1 MAGIVGEAVLS
12 CFIQKLV
19 DMVTS
24 PELWKYARKEQV
36 DSELKRCKNI
46 LTKICLVLNDAEE
59 KQMTNPLVKIWLDE
73 LRDLAYDVEDILDDF
88 AIEALRSSLIM
99 AQPQQGI
106 SKLRDMLSSLIP
118 SASTSNSSMRSKIKE
133 ITERLQEIS
142 AQKNDLDLREIAGGW
157 WSDRKRK
164 REQTTSLVVES
175 DVYGR
180 EKNKADI
187 VDMLLKHDP
196 SSDDEVSVIP
206 IVGMGGIGKTTLA
219 QLAFNDDEV
228 KGRFDLRAWVCVSDD
243 FDVLRITKTILQSVD
258 PDSRDVNDLNLLQ
271 VKLKEKFSEK
281 KFLLVLDDVWNENC
295 HEWDTLC
302 MPMRAGAA
310 GSKLIVTTRNEG
322 VAAVTRT
329 CPAYPLRE
337 LSNNDCLSLFTQQAL
352 RTRNFDAHPHLKE
365 LGEEIVRRC
374 KGLPLAAKALGGM
387 LRNQLSRDAWANI
400 LTSRIWDLP
409 EDKSHILPALML
421 SYHHLP
427 SHLKRC
433 FAYCSMF
440 PKDYEFNKDDL
451 VLLWMAEGFLQ
462 KTEAAR
468 PEDLGSKY
476 FNDLFSRSFFQHSSR
491 NSSRYVMHDLINDLA
506 QSVAGEIYFHL
517 DSARENNKQST
528 VFEKTRH
535 SSFNR
540 QKFETQRKF
549 EPFHKVKCL
558 RTLAALPMDHDPAFI
573 REYISSKVLDD
584 LLKEVK
590 YLRVLSLSGYEI
602 YELPDSIGNLKY
614 LRYLN
619 LSNSP
624 VRRLPDSVC
633 HLYNL
638 QALILYYCKNLKRLP
653 VGIGN
658 LINLR
663 HLHISDTSQLQE
675 MPSQIGNLTNL
686 QTLSKFIV
694 GEGNGLGIR
703 ELKNLFDL
711 RGELSI
717 FGLHNVMDIQDVRDA
732 NLESKHHIEE
742 LRVEWSNDF
751 GASRNEMHERHVLEQ
766 LRPHRNLKKLTIASY
781 GGSEFPSW
789 MKDPSFPIMTHLILK
804 DCKRCTSLPALGQ
817 LSSLKVLHIK
827 GMSEVRTINEE
838 FYGGIVKPFPS
849 LESLT
854 FEVMAEWEYWFCP
867 DAVNEGELFPCLRL
881 LTIRDCRKLQ
891 QLPNCLPSQV
901 KFDISCCTNLGFAS
915 SRFASLGEVSLEACN
930 ERVQISEVISGVVG
944 GLHAVMRWSDWL
956 VLLEEQRLPCN
967 LKMLSIQDDA
977 NLEKLPNGLQTL
989 TCLEQLE
996 ISRCPKLESF
1006 PETGLPPMLRSLK
1019 VIGCENLKWLPHN
1032 YNSCAL
1038 EFLDITSCP
1047 SLRCFPNCELPTTL
1061 KSLWIED
1068 CENLESLPEG
1078 MMPHDSTCCLEE
1090 LQIKGCPRLESFPD
1104 TGLPPLLRRLIVS
1117 VCKGLKSLPHNYSS
1131 CALESLEIRYCPS
1144 LRCFPNGELPTTL
1157 KSVWIEDCE
1166 NLESLPE
1173 RMMHHNSTCCL
1184 ELLTIRNCS
1193 SLKSFSTRE
1202 LPSTL
1207 KKPEICG
1214 CPELESMSENMCPNN
1229 SALDNLVLEGYPNL
1243 KILPECLHSLKSLQ
1257 IINCEGLE
1265 CFPARGLSTPT
1276 LTSLRIEGCENLKS
1290 LPHQMRDLKS
1300 LRDLTISFC
1309 PGVESFPE
1317 DGMPPNLISLEIS
1330 YCENLKKPIS
1340 AFHTLTSLFSLT
1352 IENVFPDMVSFP
1364 DVECLLP
1371 ISLTSLRITEM
1382 ESLAYLSLQNLIS
1395 LQYLDVTT
1403 CPNLG
1408 SLGSMPAT
1416 LEKLEIW
1423 QCPILEER
1431 YSKEKGEYWPK
1442 IAHIPCIAMRGQYIH

>member
-1 MAGIVGEAVLS
+1 MAGFVGEAILS
-12 CFIQKLV
+12 GFIQKLV

-36 DSELKRCKNI
+36 DSELKRWKNI
-46 LTKICLVLNDAEE
+46 LIKIYVVLNDAEE

-88 AIEALRSSLIM
+88 ATEALRSSLIM
-99 AQPQQGI
+99 AQPQQGT
-106 SKLRDMLSSLIP
+106 SKVRGMLSSLIP
-118 SASTSNSSMRSKIKE
+118 SASTSNSSMRSKIEE
-133 ITERLQEIS
+133 ITARLKDIS
-142 AQKNDLDLREIAGGW
+142 AQKNDLDLREIEGG

-164 REQTTSLVVES
+164 RAQILPTTSLVVES

-180 EKNKADI
+180 ETDKAAI

-219 QLAFNDDEV
+219 QLVFNDDEV
-228 KGRFDLRAWVCVSDD
+228 KGRFDLRAWVCVSDY
-243 FDVLRITKTILQSVD
+243 FDVLRITKIILQSVD
-258 PDSRDVNDLNLLQ
+258 SDTRDVNDLNLLQ
-271 VKLKEKFSEK
+271 VKLKEKFSGK

-329 CPAYPLRE
+329 CPAYPLGE

-365 LGEEIVRRC
+365 VGEEIVRRC

-409 EDKSHILPALML
+409 EDKSPILPALMI

-427 SHLKRC
+427 SHLKWC

-462 KTEAAR
+462 KTKEAAR

-476 FNDLFSRSFFQHSSR
+476 FDDLFSRSFFQHSGPYSA
-491 NSSRYVMHDLINDLA
+491 RYVMHDLINDLA

-517 DSARENNKQST
+517 DSAWENNKQST
-528 VFEKTRH
+528 ISEKTRH

-540 QKFETQRKF
+540 QEYETQRKF

-558 RTLAALPMDHDPAFI
+558 RTLVALPMDHLVFDRDF
-573 REYISSKVLDD
+573 ISSMVLDD

-619 LSNSP
+619 LSKSSI
-624 VRRLPDSVC
+624 RRLPDS
-633 HLYNL
+633 
-638 QALILYYCKNLKRLP
+638 
-653 VGIGN
+653 
-658 LINLR
+658 
-663 HLHISDTSQLQE
+663 
-675 MPSQIGNLTNL
+675 
-686 QTLSKFIV
+686 TLSKFIV
-694 GEGNGLGIR
+694 GQSNSLGLR
-703 ELKNLFDL
+703 EIEEFVVDL

-717 FGLHNVMDIQDVRDA
+717 LGLHNVMNIRDGRDA
-732 NLESKHHIEE
+732 NLESKPGIEE
-742 LRVEWSNDF
+742 LTMKWSYDF

-766 LRPHRNLKKLTIASY
+766 LRPHRNLKRLTIVSY
-781 GGSEFPSW
+781 GGSGFPSW
-789 MKDPSFPIMTHLILK
+789 MKDPSFPIMTHLILR
-804 DCKRCTSLPALGQ
+804 DCNRCKSLPALGQ
-817 LSSLKVLHIK
+817 LSSLKVLHIEQLN
-827 GMSEVRTINEE
+827 GVSSIDEG

-849 LESLT
+849 LKILRFVE
-854 FEVMAEWEYWFCP
+854 MAEWEYWFCP
-867 DAVNEGELFPCLRL
+867 DAVNEGELFPCLRE
-881 LTIRDCRKLQ
+881 LTISGCSKLRKL
-891 QLPNCLPSQV
+891 LPNCLPSQV
-901 KFDISCCTNLGFAS
+901 QLNISGCPNLVFAS
-915 SRFASLGEVSLEACN
+915 SRFASLDKS
-930 ERVQISEVISGVVG
+930 
-944 GLHAVMRWSDWL
+944 H
-956 VLLEEQRLPCN
+956 
-967 LKMLSIQDDA
+967 
-977 NLEKLPNGLQTL
+977 
-989 TCLEQLE
+989 
-996 ISRCPKLESF
+996 F
-1006 PETGLPPMLRSLK
+1006 PERGLPPMLRSLK
-1019 VIGCENLKWLPHN
+1019 VIGCQNLKRLPHN

-1061 KSLWIED
+1061 KSIWIED
-1068 CENLESLPEG
+1068 CKNLESLPEG
-1078 MMPHDSTCCLEE
+1078 MMHHDSTCCLEE
-1090 LQIKGCPRLESFPD
+1090 LKIKGCSRLESFPDTGLPPLLRRLVVSDCKGLKLLPHNYSSCALESLEIRYCPSLRCFPNGELPTTLKSIWIEDCRNLESLPEGMMHHNSTCCLEELKIKGCPRLESFPD
-1104 TGLPPLLRRLIVS
+1104 TGLPPLLRRLVVS
-1117 VCKGLKSLPHNYSS
+1117 DCKGLKLLPHNYSS

-1157 KSVWIEDCE
+1157 KSVWIEDCK

-1173 RMMHHNSTCCL
+1173 GMMHHNSTCCL
-1184 ELLTIRNCS
+1184 EILTIRKCS

-1207 KKPEICG
+1207 KKLEIYW

-1243 KILPECLHSLKSLQ
+1243 KILPECLPSLKSLR

-1276 LTSLRIEGCENLKS
+1276 LTELYISACQNLKS

-1317 DGMPPNLISLEIS
+1317 DGMPPNLISLHIR
-1330 YCENLKKPIS
+1330 YCKNLKKPIS
-1340 AFHTLTSLFSLT
+1340 AFNTLTSLSSLT
-1352 IENVFPDMVSFP
+1352 IRDVFPDAVSFP
-1364 DVECLLP
+1364 DEECLLP
-1371 ISLTSLRITEM
+1371 ISLTSLIIAEM

-1395 LQYLDVTT
+1395 LQSLDVTT
-1403 CPNLG
+1403 CPNLR

-1416 LEKLEIW
+1416 LEKLNINA
-1423 QCPILEER
+1423 CPILKER
-1431 YSKEKGEYWPK
+1431 YSKEKGEYWPN
-1442 IAHIPCIAMRGQYIH
+1442 IAHIPYIEIDGVYMH

>member
-1 MAGIVGEAVLS
+1 MNLSSNNSQIFFFLKFNGICSSVAESPLHPLLPTNTNMAGFVGEAVLS
-12 CFIQKLV
+12 GFIQKLV

-36 DSELKRCKNI
+36 DSKLKRWKNI
-46 LTKICLVLNDAEE
+46 LIKIYVVLNDAEE

-73 LRDLAYDVEDILDDF
+73 LRDLGYDVEDILDDF
-88 AIEALRSSLIM
+88 ATEALRSSLIM
-99 AQPQQGI
+99 AQPQQGT
-106 SKLRDMLSSLIP
+106 SKVRGMLSSLIP
-118 SASTSNSSMRSKIKE
+118 SASTSNSSMRSKIEE
-133 ITERLQEIS
+133 ITARLQDIS

-164 REQTTSLVVES
+164 RAQILPTTSLVVES

-180 EKNKADI
+180 ETDKAAI

-258 PDSRDVNDLNLLQ
+258 PDTRDVNDLNLLQ
-271 VKLKEKFSEK
+271 VKLKEKFSGK
-281 KFLLVLDDVWNENC
+281 KFLLVLDDVWNENS

-302 MPMRAGAA
+302 MPMRAGAP

-329 CPAYPLRE
+329 CPAYSLRE
-337 LSNNDCLSLFTQQAL
+337 LSDNDCLSLFTQQAL

-365 LGEEIVRRC
+365 VGEEIVRRC

-387 LRNQLSRDAWANI
+387 LRNQLSPVAWANI

-409 EDKSHILPALML
+409 GKKSNILPALKL

-440 PKDYEFNKDDL
+440 PKDYEFDKDYL

-462 KTEAAR
+462 KTNEAAR

-476 FNDLFSRSFFQHSSR
+476 FDDLFSRSFFQHSSQY
-491 NSSRYVMHDLINDLA
+491 SSRYVMHDLINDLA

-517 DSARENNKQST
+517 DSAWENNKQST
-528 VFEKTRH
+528 IYEKTRH

-540 QKFETQRKF
+540 QEYETQRKF

-558 RTLAALPMDHDPAFI
+558 RTLVALPMEVTHGYNF
-573 REYISSKVLDD
+573 ISSKVLDD

-590 YLRVLSLSGYEI
+590 YLRVLSLSDYQI
-602 YELPDSIGNLKY
+602 NELPDSIGNLKY

-619 LSNSP
+619 LSGSSI
-624 VRRLPDSVC
+624 RRLPDSVC
-633 HLYNL
+633 LLYNL
-638 QALILYYCKNLKRLP
+638 QALILSYCRNLTMLP

-663 HLHISDTSQLQE
+663 HLHIFDTWELQE
-675 MPSQIGNLTNL
+675 MPSQIGNLTKL

-694 GEGNGLGIR
+694 GEGNNLGLR

-717 FGLHNVMDIQDVRDA
+717 LGLHNVMNIRDGRDA
-732 NLESKHHIEE
+732 NLESKHGIEE
-742 LRVEWSNDF
+742 LRMKWSDDF
-751 GASRNEMHERHVLEQ
+751 GASRNEMHERNVLEQ

-804 DCKRCTSLPALGQ
+804 GCKRCTSLPALGQ
-817 LSSLKVLHIK
+817 LSSLKVLRIE

-849 LESLT
+849 LESLN

-867 DAVNEGELFPCLRL
+867 DAVNEGELFPCLRF

-901 KFDISCCTNLGFAS
+901 KLDISCCPNLGFAS
-915 SRFASLGEVSLEACN
+915 SRFASLGEVSLEARD
-930 ERVQISEVISGVVG
+930 ERVRISEVISGVVG

-956 VLLEEQRLPCN
+956 VLLEEQRLSCN
-967 LKMLSIQDDA
+967 LKMLRIQDDA

-996 ISRCPKLESF
+996 IRRCPKLESF

-1061 KSLWIED
+1061 KSLWIKD
-1068 CENLESLPEG
+1068 CKNLEALPEG
-1078 MMPHDSTCCLEE
+1078 MTHHDSTCCLEK
-1090 LQIKGCPRLESFPD
+1090 LKITGCPRLESFPD
-1104 TGLPPLLRRLIVS
+1104 TGLPPLLRRLEVS
-1117 VCKGLKSLPHNYSS
+1117 NCKGLKSLPHNYSS
-1131 CALESLEIRYCPS
+1131 CALESLEIS
-1144 LRCFPNGELPTTL
+1144 F
-1157 KSVWIEDCE
+1157 
-1166 NLESLPE
+1166 
-1173 RMMHHNSTCCL
+1173 
-1184 ELLTIRNCS
+1184 CS

-1207 KKPEICG
+1207 KKLEIRA
-1214 CPELESMSENMCPNN
+1214 CPDLESMSENMCPNN
-1229 SALDNLVLEGYPNL
+1229 SALDNLVLGGYPNL
-1243 KILPECLHSLKSLQ
+1243 KILPECLHSLKSLR
-1257 IINCEGLE
+1257 IIDCDGLE

-1276 LTSLRIEGCENLKS
+1276 LTELYISACQNLKS

-1317 DGMPPNLISLEIS
+1317 DGMPPNLILLHIS
-1330 YCENLKKPIS
+1330 HCENLKKPIL
-1340 AFHTLTSLFSLT
+1340 AFHTLTSLSSLT
-1352 IENVFPDMVSFP
+1352 IKDVFPDMVSFP
-1364 DVECLLP
+1364 DEECLLP
-1371 ISLTSLRITEM
+1371 ISLTSLRIAKM

-1395 LQYLDVTT
+1395 LQSLDVSY
-1403 CPNLG
+1403 CPNLR

-1416 LEKLEIW
+1416 LEKLEILC
-1423 QCPILEER
+1423 CPILEER
-1431 YSKEKGEYWPK
+1431 YSKEKGEYWPNV
-1442 IAHIPCIAMRGQYIH
+1442 AHIPCIEIKDEDFY

>member
-1 MAGIVGEAVLS
+1 
-12 CFIQKLV
+12 
-19 DMVTS
+19 
-24 PELWKYARKEQV
+24 
-36 DSELKRCKNI
+36 
-46 LTKICLVLNDAEE
+46 
-59 KQMTNPLVKIWLDE
+59 
-73 LRDLAYDVEDILDDF
+73 
-88 AIEALRSSLIM
+88 
-99 AQPQQGI
+99 
-106 SKLRDMLSSLIP
+106 
-118 SASTSNSSMRSKIKE
+118 
-133 ITERLQEIS
+133 
-142 AQKNDLDLREIAGGW
+142 
-157 WSDRKRK
+157 
-164 REQTTSLVVES
+164 
-175 DVYGR
+175 
-180 EKNKADI
+180 
-187 VDMLLKHDP
+187 
-196 SSDDEVSVIP
+196 
-206 IVGMGGIGKTTLA
+206 MGGIGKTTLA
-219 QLAFNDDEV
+219 QLVFNDDEV
-228 KGRFDLRAWVCVSDD
+228 KGRFDLRAWVCVSDY
-243 FDVLRITKTILQSVD
+243 FDVLRITKIILQSVD
-258 PDSRDVNDLNLLQ
+258 SDTRDVNDLNLLQ
-271 VKLKEKFSEK
+271 VKLKEKFSGK

-329 CPAYPLRE
+329 CPAYPLGE

-365 LGEEIVRRC
+365 VGEEIVRRC

-409 EDKSHILPALML
+409 EDKSPILPALMI

-427 SHLKRC
+427 SHLKWC

-462 KTEAAR
+462 KTKEAAR

-476 FNDLFSRSFFQHSSR
+476 FDDLFSRSFFQHSGPYSA
-491 NSSRYVMHDLINDLA
+491 RYVMHDLINDLA

-517 DSARENNKQST
+517 DSAWENNKQST
-528 VFEKTRH
+528 ISEKTRH

-540 QKFETQRKF
+540 QEYETQRKF

-558 RTLAALPMDHDPAFI
+558 RTLVALPMDHLVFDRDF
-573 REYISSKVLDD
+573 ISSMVLDD

-619 LSNSP
+619 LSKSSI
-624 VRRLPDSVC
+624 RRLPDSVC

-638 QALILYYCKNLKRLP
+638 QALILSYCKDLTMLP
-653 VGIGN
+653 MGIGN

-663 HLHISDTSQLQE
+663 HLHIFDTRNLQE

-694 GEGNGLGIR
+694 GQSNSLGLR

-717 FGLHNVMDIQDVRDA
+717 LGLHNVMNIRDGRDA
-732 NLESKHHIEE
+732 NLESKPGIEE
-742 LRVEWSNDF
+742 LTMKWSYDF

-766 LRPHRNLKKLTIASY
+766 LRPHRNLKRLTIVSY
-781 GGSEFPSW
+781 GGSGFPSW
-789 MKDPSFPIMTHLILK
+789 MKDPSFPIMTHLILR
-804 DCKRCTSLPALGQ
+804 DCNRCKSLPALGQ
-817 LSSLKVLHIK
+817 LSSLKVLHIEQLN
-827 GMSEVRTINEE
+827 GVSSIDEG

-849 LESLT
+849 LKILRFVE
-854 FEVMAEWEYWFCP
+854 MAEWEYWFCP
-867 DAVNEGELFPCLRL
+867 DAVNEGELFPCLRE
-881 LTIRDCRKLQ
+881 LTISGCSKLRKL
-891 QLPNCLPSQV
+891 LPNCLPSQV
-901 KFDISCCTNLGFAS
+901 QLNISGCPNLVFAS
-915 SRFASLGEVSLEACN
+915 SRFASLDKVSLVVCYEMVSI
-930 ERVQISEVISGVVG
+930 RGVLG
-944 GLHAVMRWSDWL
+944 GLYAVMRWSDWL

-967 LKMLSIQDDA
+967 LKMLSIQGDA
-977 NLEKLPNGLQTL
+977 NLEKLLNGLQTL
-989 TCLEQLE
+989 TCLKQLE
-996 ISRCPKLESF
+996 IRGCPKLESF
-1006 PETGLPPMLRSLK
+1006 PERGLPPMLRSLK
-1019 VIGCENLKWLPHN
+1019 VIGCQNLKRLPHN

-1061 KSLWIED
+1061 KSIWIED
-1068 CENLESLPEG
+1068 CKNLESLPEG
-1078 MMPHDSTCCLEE
+1078 MMHHDSTCCLEE
-1090 LQIKGCPRLESFPD
+1090 LKIKGCSRLESFPDTGLPPLLRRLVVSDCKGLKLLPHNYSSCALESLEIRYCPSLRCFPNGELPTTLKSIWIEDCRNLESLPEGMMHHNSTCCLEELKIKGCPRLESFPD
-1104 TGLPPLLRRLIVS
+1104 TGLPPLLRRLVVS
-1117 VCKGLKSLPHNYSS
+1117 DCKGLKLLPHNYSS

-1157 KSVWIEDCE
+1157 KSVWIEDCK
-1166 NLESLPE
+1166 NLESLPKG
-1173 RMMHHNSTCCL
+1173 MMHHNSTCCL
-1184 ELLTIRNCS
+1184 EILTIRKCS

-1207 KKPEICG
+1207 KKLEIYW

-1243 KILPECLHSLKSLQ
+1243 KILPECLPSLKSLR

-1276 LTSLRIEGCENLKS
+1276 LTELYISACQNLKS

-1317 DGMPPNLISLEIS
+1317 DGMPPNLISLHIR
-1330 YCENLKKPIS
+1330 YCKNLKKPIS
-1340 AFHTLTSLFSLT
+1340 AFNTLTSLSSLT
-1352 IENVFPDMVSFP
+1352 IRDVFPDAVSFP
-1364 DVECLLP
+1364 DEECLLP
-1371 ISLTSLRITEM
+1371 ISLTSLIIAEM

-1395 LQYLDVTT
+1395 LQSLDVTT
-1403 CPNLG
+1403 CPNLR

-1416 LEKLEIW
+1416 LEKLNINA
-1423 QCPILEER
+1423 CPILKER
-1431 YSKEKGEYWPK
+1431 YSKEKGEYWPN
-1442 IAHIPCIAMRGQYIH
+1442 IAHIPYIEIDGVLEVVSGILVLGLLMIVRVAECGRASSVEYLAINCWKHSAVLTNFGGNGDGKKMKIKAFKSAIDHLSECASDGGAEPIVPPGKWLTGSFNLTSHFTLYVHKDAVILGGQV

>member
-1 MAGIVGEAVLS
+1 MIIYKYLHCHVTKSLMVFQEIVHCCSLKISIQTSLIQPQKDVGRLHLLLESRFGLECLS
-12 CFIQKLV
+12 GLESLEIWYCCIILLNFKLLEHKIIFV
-19 DMVTS
+19 YIASYKKGTM
-24 PELWKYARKEQV
+24 K
-36 DSELKRCKNI
+36 I
-46 LTKICLVLNDAEE
+46 LGWGVGS
-59 KQMTNPLVKIWLDE
+59 
-73 LRDLAYDVEDILDDF
+73 
-88 AIEALRSSLIM
+88 LRSSLIM

-243 FDVLRITKTILQSVD
+243 FDVSKITKTILQSVD
-258 PDSRDVNDLNLLQ
+258 PGTHDVNDLNLLQ
-271 VKLKEKFSEK
+271 VKLKEKFSGK

-302 MPMRAGAA
+302 MPMRAGAP

-365 LGEEIVRRC
+365 VGEEIVRRC

-387 LRNQLSRDAWANI
+387 LRNQLS
-400 LTSRIWDLP
+400 
-409 EDKSHILPALML
+409 
-421 SYHHLP
+421 
-427 SHLKRC
+427 
-433 FAYCSMF
+433 
-440 PKDYEFNKDDL
+440 
-451 VLLWMAEGFLQ
+451 FLQ
-462 KTEAAR
+462 KTKEAAR

-517 DSARENNKQST
+517 DGAWENNKQST
-528 VFEKTRH
+528 ISEKTRH

-540 QKFETQRKF
+540 QHSETQRKF

-558 RTLAALPMDHDPAFI
+558 RTLVALPMDQPVFSSG
-573 REYISSKVLDD
+573 YISSKVLDD

-590 YLRVLSLSGYEI
+590 YLRVLSLSGYKI
-602 YELPDSIGNLKY
+602 YGLPDSIGNLKY

-619 LSNSP
+619 LSGSSI
-624 VRRLPDSVC
+624 RRLPDSVC

-638 QALILYYCKNLKRLP
+638 QALILSDCKDLTTLP

-663 HLHISDTSQLQE
+663 HLHIFDTWKLQE
-675 MPSQIGNLTNL
+675 MPSQTGNLTKL

-694 GEGNGLGIR
+694 GEGNNLGLR

-711 RGELSI
+711 RGQLSI
-717 FGLHNVMDIQDVRDA
+717 LGLHNVMNIRDGRDA
-732 NLESKHHIEE
+732 NLESKHGIEE
-742 LRVEWSNDF
+742 LTMEWSDDF
-751 GASRNEMHERHVLEQ
+751 GASRNEMHERNVLEQ

-781 GGSEFPSW
+781 GGSGFPNW

-817 LSSLKVLHIK
+817 ISSLKVLHIK

-901 KFDISCCTNLGFAS
+901 KLDISCCPNLGFAS
-915 SRFASLGEVSLEACN
+915 SRFASLGE
-930 ERVQISEVISGVVG
+930 
-944 GLHAVMRWSDWL
+944 
-956 VLLEEQRLPCN
+956 
-967 LKMLSIQDDA
+967 
-977 NLEKLPNGLQTL
+977 
-989 TCLEQLE
+989 
-996 ISRCPKLESF
+996 
-1006 PETGLPPMLRSLK
+1006 
-1019 VIGCENLKWLPHN
+1019 
-1032 YNSCAL
+1032 
-1038 EFLDITSCP
+1038 
-1047 SLRCFPNCELPTTL
+1047 
-1061 KSLWIED
+1061 
-1068 CENLESLPEG
+1068 
-1078 MMPHDSTCCLEE
+1078 
-1090 LQIKGCPRLESFPD
+1090 
-1104 TGLPPLLRRLIVS
+1104 
-1117 VCKGLKSLPHNYSS
+1117 
-1131 CALESLEIRYCPS
+1131 
-1144 LRCFPNGELPTTL
+1144 
-1157 KSVWIEDCE
+1157 
-1166 NLESLPE
+1166 
-1173 RMMHHNSTCCL
+1173 
-1184 ELLTIRNCS
+1184 
-1193 SLKSFSTRE
+1193 SFSTRE

-1207 KKPEICG
+1207 KKLEICG
-1214 CPELESMSENMCPNN
+1214 CPDLESMSEN
-1229 SALDNLVLEGYPNL
+1229 
-1243 KILPECLHSLKSLQ
+1243 I
-1257 IINCEGLE
+1257 
-1265 CFPARGLSTPT
+1265 GLSTPT

-1300 LRDLTISFC
+1300 LRDLTI
-1309 PGVESFPE
+1309 
-1317 DGMPPNLISLEIS
+1317 LIT
-1330 YCENLKKPIS
+1330 
-1340 AFHTLTSLFSLT
+1340 A
-1352 IENVFPDMVSFP
+1352 
-1364 DVECLLP
+1364 
-1371 ISLTSLRITEM
+1371 M

-1395 LQYLDVTT
+1395 LQYLEVAT

-1423 QCPILEER
+1423 CCPILEER

-1442 IAHIPCIAMRGQYIH
+1442 IAHIPCIAMPETHSTPSPYRWVLQQIDVGRGRKKKIDSKLHGSPVQLLHWIYELELNSVFCAQKEKKIHFFLPFFHAGLPAYSQIHNLSLFKGWVFKWGNTKKSCLHTFICLQNITSLTVPFISNCPKLWSFCQKQGCLQDPQCLKFLNKVYACPSLRCFPNGELPATLKKLYIEDCENLESLPEGMMHHNSTCLEILWINGCSSLKSFPTRELPSTIKRLQIWYCSNLKSMSENMCPNNSALEYLRLWGHPNLRTLPDCLHNLKQLCINDREGLECFPARGLSTSTLTTSNFFVDFL

>member
-1 MAGIVGEAVLS
+1 MAGVVGEAVLS
-12 CFIQKLV
+12 GFIQKLV

-24 PELWKYARKEQV
+24 PELWKYACKEQV
-36 DSELKRCKNI
+36 DSELKRWKNI
-46 LTKICLVLNDAEE
+46 LIKIYVVLNDAEE

-88 AIEALRSSLIM
+88 ATEALRSSLIM
-99 AQPQQGI
+99 AQPQQGT
-106 SKLRDMLSSLIP
+106 SKVRAMLSSLIP
-118 SASTSNSSMRSKIKE
+118 SASTSNSSMRSKTEE
-133 ITERLQEIS
+133 ITARLQDIS

-157 WSDRKRK
+157 SDRKRK
-164 REQTTSLVVES
+164 RAQILPTTSLVVES
-175 DVYGR
+175 HVYGR
-180 EKNKADI
+180 ETDKAAI

-206 IVGMGGIGKTTLA
+206 IVGLGGIGKTTLA

-258 PDSRDVNDLNLLQ
+258 PDTRDVNDLNLLQ
-271 VKLKEKFSEK
+271 VKLKQKFSGQ

-302 MPMRAGAA
+302 MPMRAGAP

-329 CPAYPLRE
+329 CPACPLRE

-365 LGEEIVRRC
+365 VGEEIVRRC

-400 LTSRIWDLP
+400 LASRIWDLP

-427 SHLKRC
+427 SHLKQC

-440 PKDYEFNKDDL
+440 PKDYELNKDDL
-451 VLLWMAEGFLQ
+451 VLFWMAEGFLQ
-462 KTEAAR
+462 KTKEAAR

-476 FNDLFSRSFFQHSSR
+476 FDDLFSRSFFQHSSR
-491 NSSRYVMHDLINDLA
+491 NSSRYVMHDPINDLA

-517 DSARENNKQST
+517 NCAWENNKQST
-528 VFEKTRH
+528 VSEKTHH

-540 QKFETQRKF
+540 QKYVTHRKF

-558 RTLAALPMDHDPAFI
+558 RTLVALPMNHPTYDCDF
-573 REYISSKVLDD
+573 ISSKVLDG

-590 YLRVLSLSGYEI
+590 YLRVLSLSGYAI

-619 LSNSP
+619 LSESFI
-624 VRRLPDSVC
+624 RRLPDSVC

-638 QALILYYCKNLKRLP
+638 QALILSYY
-653 VGIGN
+653 

-663 HLHISDTSQLQE
+663 HLHIFDTWNLQE

-686 QTLSKFIV
+686 QTLSKFVV
-694 GEGNGLGIR
+694 GEGNNLGLR

-711 RGELSI
+711 RGQLSI
-717 FGLHNVMDIQDVRDA
+717 LGLHNGMNIRDGRDA
-732 NLESKHHIEE
+732 NLESKHGIEE
-742 LRVEWSNDF
+742 LTMEWSDDDF

-789 MKDPSFPIMTHLILK
+789 MKDPSFPIMTHLILE

-827 GMSEVRTINEE
+827 GMSEIRTINEE
-838 FYGGIVKPFPS
+838 FYGGIMKPFPS
-849 LESLT
+849 LESLK
-854 FEVMAEWEYWFCP
+854 FEKMAEWEYWFCL
-867 DAVNEGELFPCLRL
+867 DAVNEDCWKLR
-881 LTIRDCRKLQ
+881 K

-901 KFDISCCTNLGFAS
+901 KLDISCCPNLGFAS
-915 SRFASLGEVSLEACN
+915 SRFASLGEVSLEACD
-930 ERVQISEVISGVVG
+930 ERVRISEVISGVVG
-944 GLHAVMRWSDWL
+944 GLHAVMRWSEWL

-977 NLEKLPNGLQTL
+977 NLENLPNGLQTL
-989 TCLEQLE
+989 TCLEQLK
-996 ISRCPKLESF
+996 IKRCPKLQSF

-1019 VIGCENLKWLPHN
+1019 VINCENLKLLPHN

-1061 KSLWIED
+1061 KSICIKD

-1078 MMPHDSTCCLEE
+1078 MMHHDSTCCLEE
-1090 LQIKGCPRLESFPD
+1090 LKIKGCPRLESFPD
-1104 TGLPPLLRRLIVS
+1104 TGLPPLLRRLVVS
-1117 VCKGLKSLPHNYSS
+1117 NCKGLKLLPHNYSS
-1131 CALESLEIRYCPS
+1131 CALESLEIGYCPS

-1157 KSVWIEDCE
+1157 KSIWIEDCK

-1173 RMMHHNSTCCL
+1173 GMMHHNSICCL
-1184 ELLTIRNCS
+1184 EILTITWCS
-1193 SLKSFSTRE
+1193 SLKSFPTRG

-1207 KKPEICG
+1207 KKLEICG
-1214 CPELESMSENMCPNN
+1214 CPVLESMPENMCPNN
-1229 SALDNLVLEGYPNL
+1229 SALDNLVLQDYPNL

-1257 IINCEGLE
+1257 IIKCDGLE

-1276 LTSLRIEGCENLKS
+1276 LTSLRIESCVNLKS

-1309 PGVESFPE
+1309 PGVESFTE
-1317 DGMPPNLISLEIS
+1317 DGMPPNLISLDIC

-1340 AFHTLTSLFSLT
+1340 AFHALTSLSSLN

-1364 DVECLLP
+1364 DEECLLP
-1371 ISLTSLRITEM
+1371 ISLTSLRIAGM

-1395 LQYLDVTT
+1395 PRSLNVID
-1403 CPNLG
+1403 CPNLR

-1416 LEKLEIW
+1416 LEKLEIRD
-1423 QCPILEER
+1423 CP
-1431 YSKEKGEYWPK
+1431 Y
-1442 IAHIPCIAMRGQYIH
+1442 

>member
-1 MAGIVGEAVLS
+1 MWQEAQGEDDRRSLTEVTHWGFDKGKGCLQHSQCLKSGNFIFEKLMVRGCGEIASFVGEQSCRESPSSLVTYKLFFRVAEFPLHPLLPTNTNMAGIVGEAVLS

-243 FDVLRITKTILQSVD
+243 FDVSKITKTILQSVD
-258 PDSRDVNDLNLLQ
+258 PGTHDVNDLNLLQ
-271 VKLKEKFSEK
+271 VKLKEKFSGK

-302 MPMRAGAA
+302 MPMRAGAP

-365 LGEEIVRRC
+365 VGEEIVRRC

-427 SHLKRC
+427 SHLKQC

-462 KTEAAR
+462 KTKEAAR

-517 DSARENNKQST
+517 DGAWENNKQST
-528 VFEKTRH
+528 ISEKTRH

-540 QKFETQRKF
+540 QHSETQRKF
-549 EPFHKVKCL
+549 EPFHK
-558 RTLAALPMDHDPAFI
+558 
-573 REYISSKVLDD
+573 
-584 LLKEVK
+584 
-590 YLRVLSLSGYEI
+590 
-602 YELPDSIGNLKY
+602 
-614 LRYLN
+614 
-619 LSNSP
+619 
-624 VRRLPDSVC
+624 
-633 HLYNL
+633 
-638 QALILYYCKNLKRLP
+638 
-653 VGIGN
+653 
-658 LINLR
+658 
-663 HLHISDTSQLQE
+663 
-675 MPSQIGNLTNL
+675 
-686 QTLSKFIV
+686 
-694 GEGNGLGIR
+694 
-703 ELKNLFDL
+703 
-711 RGELSI
+711 
-717 FGLHNVMDIQDVRDA
+717 
-732 NLESKHHIEE
+732 
-742 LRVEWSNDF
+742 
-751 GASRNEMHERHVLEQ
+751 
-766 LRPHRNLKKLTIASY
+766 
-781 GGSEFPSW
+781 
-789 MKDPSFPIMTHLILK
+789 
-804 DCKRCTSLPALGQ
+804 
-817 LSSLKVLHIK
+817 
-827 GMSEVRTINEE
+827 
-838 FYGGIVKPFPS
+838 
-849 LESLT
+849 
-854 FEVMAEWEYWFCP
+854 
-867 DAVNEGELFPCLRL
+867 
-881 LTIRDCRKLQ
+881 
-891 QLPNCLPSQV
+891 
-901 KFDISCCTNLGFAS
+901 
-915 SRFASLGEVSLEACN
+915 
-930 ERVQISEVISGVVG
+930 
-944 GLHAVMRWSDWL
+944 
-956 VLLEEQRLPCN
+956 EQRLPCN
-967 LKMLSIQDDA
+967 LKMLRIHDDA

-989 TCLEQLE
+989 TCLEQL
-996 ISRCPKLESF
+996 
-1006 PETGLPPMLRSLK
+1006 
-1019 VIGCENLKWLPHN
+1019 
-1032 YNSCAL
+1032 
-1038 EFLDITSCP
+1038 DITGCP

-1061 KSLWIED
+1061 KSLCIKD
-1068 CENLESLPEG
+1068 CKNLEALPEG
-1078 MMPHDSTCCLEE
+1078 MMHHDSTCCLEE
-1090 LQIKGCPRLESFPD
+1090 LKIEGCPRLESFPD
-1104 TGLPPLLRRLIVS
+1104 TGLPPLLRRLEVS
-1117 VCKGLKSLPHNYSS
+1117 ECKGLKSLPHNYSS
-1131 CALESLEIRYCPS
+1131 CALESLEISDCPS

-1157 KSVWIEDCE
+1157 KSIWIQDCE

-1173 RMMHHNSTCCL
+1173 GMMHHDSTCCL
-1184 ELLTIRNCS
+1184 EEVI
-1193 SLKSFSTRE
+1193 
-1202 LPSTL
+1202 
-1207 KKPEICG
+1207 IMG
-1214 CPELESMSENMCPNN
+1214 CPRLESFP
-1229 SALDNLVLEGYPNL
+1229 DTG
-1243 KILPECLHSLKSLQ
+1243 LPPLLRRLAVNE
-1257 IINCEGLE
+1257 CEG
-1265 CFPARGLSTPT
+1265 
-1276 LTSLRIEGCENLKS
+1276 LKS
-1290 LPHQMRDLKS
+1290 LPHNYSSCAL
-1300 LRDLTISFC
+1300 
-1309 PGVESFPE
+1309 
-1317 DGMPPNLISLEIS
+1317 
-1330 YCENLKKPIS
+1330 
-1340 AFHTLTSLFSLT
+1340 
-1352 IENVFPDMVSFP
+1352 
-1364 DVECLLP
+1364 
-1371 ISLTSLRITEM
+1371 
-1382 ESLAYLSLQNLIS
+1382 ESL
-1395 LQYLDVTT
+1395 
-1403 CPNLG
+1403 
-1408 SLGSMPAT
+1408 
-1416 LEKLEIW
+1416 
-1423 QCPILEER
+1423 
-1431 YSKEKGEYWPK
+1431 
-1442 IAHIPCIAMRGQYIH
+1442 

>member
-476 FNDLFSRSFFQHSSR
+476 FNDLFSR
-491 NSSRYVMHDLINDLA
+491 
-506 QSVAGEIYFHL
+506 
-517 DSARENNKQST
+517 
-528 VFEKTRH
+528 
-535 SSFNR
+535 
-540 QKFETQRKF
+540 
-549 EPFHKVKCL
+549 
-558 RTLAALPMDHDPAFI
+558 
-573 REYISSKVLDD
+573 
-584 LLKEVK
+584 
-590 YLRVLSLSGYEI
+590 
-602 YELPDSIGNLKY
+602 
-614 LRYLN
+614 
-619 LSNSP
+619 
-624 VRRLPDSVC
+624 
-633 HLYNL
+633 
-638 QALILYYCKNLKRLP
+638 
-653 VGIGN
+653 
-658 LINLR
+658 
-663 HLHISDTSQLQE
+663 
-675 MPSQIGNLTNL
+675 
-686 QTLSKFIV
+686 
-694 GEGNGLGIR
+694 
-703 ELKNLFDL
+703 
-711 RGELSI
+711 
-717 FGLHNVMDIQDVRDA
+717 
-732 NLESKHHIEE
+732 
-742 LRVEWSNDF
+742 
-751 GASRNEMHERHVLEQ
+751 
-766 LRPHRNLKKLTIASY
+766 
-781 GGSEFPSW
+781 
-789 MKDPSFPIMTHLILK
+789 
-804 DCKRCTSLPALGQ
+804 
-817 LSSLKVLHIK
+817 
-827 GMSEVRTINEE
+827 
-838 FYGGIVKPFPS
+838 
-849 LESLT
+849 
-854 FEVMAEWEYWFCP
+854 
-867 DAVNEGELFPCLRL
+867 
-881 LTIRDCRKLQ
+881 
-891 QLPNCLPSQV
+891 
-901 KFDISCCTNLGFAS
+901 
-915 SRFASLGEVSLEACN
+915 
-930 ERVQISEVISGVVG
+930 
-944 GLHAVMRWSDWL
+944 
-956 VLLEEQRLPCN
+956 
-967 LKMLSIQDDA
+967 
-977 NLEKLPNGLQTL
+977 
-989 TCLEQLE
+989 
-996 ISRCPKLESF
+996 
-1006 PETGLPPMLRSLK
+1006 
-1019 VIGCENLKWLPHN
+1019 
-1032 YNSCAL
+1032 
-1038 EFLDITSCP
+1038 
-1047 SLRCFPNCELPTTL
+1047 
-1061 KSLWIED
+1061 
-1068 CENLESLPEG
+1068 
-1078 MMPHDSTCCLEE
+1078 
-1090 LQIKGCPRLESFPD
+1090 
-1104 TGLPPLLRRLIVS
+1104 
-1117 VCKGLKSLPHNYSS
+1117 
-1131 CALESLEIRYCPS
+1131 
-1144 LRCFPNGELPTTL
+1144 
-1157 KSVWIEDCE
+1157 
-1166 NLESLPE
+1166 
-1173 RMMHHNSTCCL
+1173 
-1184 ELLTIRNCS
+1184 
-1193 SLKSFSTRE
+1193 E

-1423 QCPILEER
+1423 QCPILEE
-1431 YSKEKGEYWPK
+1431 SLWVVEKK
-1442 IAHIPCIAMRGQYIH
+1442 QKRKHIQPPVLTDGSCLTGMFHSLDELVILSAVTSQAMKANK

>member
-243 FDVLRITKTILQSVD
+243 FDVSKITKTILQSVD
-258 PDSRDVNDLNLLQ
+258 PGTHDVNDLNLLQ
-271 VKLKEKFSEK
+271 VKLKEKFSGK

-302 MPMRAGAA
+302 MPMRAGAP

-365 LGEEIVRRC
+365 VGEEIVRRC

-427 SHLKRC
+427 SHLKQC

-462 KTEAAR
+462 KTKEAAR

-517 DSARENNKQST
+517 DGAWENNKQST
-528 VFEKTRH
+528 ISEKTRH

-540 QKFETQRKF
+540 QHSETQRKF

-558 RTLAALPMDHDPAFI
+558 RTLVALPMDQPVFSSG
-573 REYISSKVLDD
+573 YISSKVLDD

-590 YLRVLSLSGYEI
+590 YLRVLSLSGYKI
-602 YELPDSIGNLKY
+602 YGLPDSIGNLKY

-619 LSNSP
+619 LSGSSI
-624 VRRLPDSVC
+624 RRLPDSVC

-638 QALILYYCKNLKRLP
+638 QALILSDCKDLTTLP

-663 HLHISDTSQLQE
+663 HLHIFDTWKLQE
-675 MPSQIGNLTNL
+675 MPSQTGNLTKL

-694 GEGNGLGIR
+694 GEGNNLGLR

-711 RGELSI
+711 RGQLSI
-717 FGLHNVMDIQDVRDA
+717 LGLHNVMNIRDGRDA
-732 NLESKHHIEE
+732 NLESKHGIEE
-742 LRVEWSNDF
+742 LTMEWSDDF
-751 GASRNEMHERHVLEQ
+751 GASRNEMHERNVLEQ

-781 GGSEFPSW
+781 GGSGFPNW

-817 LSSLKVLHIK
+817 ISSLKVLHIK

-901 KFDISCCTNLGFAS
+901 KLDISCCPNLGFAS
-915 SRFASLGEVSLEACN
+915 SRFASLGE
-930 ERVQISEVISGVVG
+930 
-944 GLHAVMRWSDWL
+944 
-956 VLLEEQRLPCN
+956 
-967 LKMLSIQDDA
+967 
-977 NLEKLPNGLQTL
+977 
-989 TCLEQLE
+989 
-996 ISRCPKLESF
+996 
-1006 PETGLPPMLRSLK
+1006 
-1019 VIGCENLKWLPHN
+1019 
-1032 YNSCAL
+1032 
-1038 EFLDITSCP
+1038 
-1047 SLRCFPNCELPTTL
+1047 
-1061 KSLWIED
+1061 
-1068 CENLESLPEG
+1068 
-1078 MMPHDSTCCLEE
+1078 
-1090 LQIKGCPRLESFPD
+1090 
-1104 TGLPPLLRRLIVS
+1104 
-1117 VCKGLKSLPHNYSS
+1117 
-1131 CALESLEIRYCPS
+1131 
-1144 LRCFPNGELPTTL
+1144 
-1157 KSVWIEDCE
+1157 
-1166 NLESLPE
+1166 
-1173 RMMHHNSTCCL
+1173 
-1184 ELLTIRNCS
+1184 
-1193 SLKSFSTRE
+1193 SFSTRE

-1207 KKPEICG
+1207 KKLEICG
-1214 CPELESMSENMCPNN
+1214 CPDLESMSENMCPNN

-1300 LRDLTISFC
+1300 LRDLTIFGNTFN
-1309 PGVESFPE
+1309 PQ
-1317 DGMPPNLISLEIS
+1317 SLQS
-1330 YCENLKKPIS
+1330 GAGGN
-1340 AFHTLTSLFSLT
+1340 FSL
-1352 IENVFPDMVSFP
+1352 
-1364 DVECLLP
+1364 
-1371 ISLTSLRITEM
+1371 
-1382 ESLAYLSLQNLIS
+1382 
-1395 LQYLDVTT
+1395 
-1403 CPNLG
+1403 
-1408 SLGSMPAT
+1408 
-1416 LEKLEIW
+1416 
-1423 QCPILEER
+1423 
-1431 YSKEKGEYWPK
+1431 KE
-1442 IAHIPCIAMRGQYIH
+1442 A